1 MTNYLIWFSIAIVL
15 ATFIA
20 YSTKITIFEKLIL
33 AYLCII
39 TSVFYCDIVKE
50 DKGTYQNFNNV
61 DIVRPVEISL
71 TDGTGEYE

>member
-1 MTNYLIWFSIAIVL
+1 MVNYLIWFSIAIVL

-50 DKGTYQNFNNV
+50 DERIYFAIVLRGNNNLDSPCALV
-61 DIVRPVEISL
+61 SS
-71 TDGTGEYE
+71 